1 MGFESIGAIA
11 RNHAAGSN
19 PPAPAPVDAHRGR
32 VVGERTADRTEEP
45 LDDVLNGFTRM
56 EVRAVRDEA
65 GVTAI
70 GLNVSGAR

>member
-32 VVGERTADRTEEP
+32 VVGDRTEEP